1 MNSQVRRWVGL
12 VLAWVVVA
20 GLWLAPLAAG
30 AAPFGEDRGGPGGE
44 GEGGGRQIHAAQVGP
59 PLQWSAERAA
69 GKANRAPD
77 GPAAPD
83 VLVLW
88 NQPLSAVDWSI
99 VLSQEFPD
107 YPTYSAYLA
116 DDFVNSDPW
125 SVHNIFV
132 PGDGWNGF
140 YTLFGATALH
150 WMVYADCAGVPCGD
164 PSGAGSPPAWS
175 LTLAPTDPQVT
186 ITTGTSGY
194 PSNTLLTLTTPFS
207 LAPGHWWLVFYP
219 TISFDY
225 YGEYGRQPS
234 DTTNGYVG
242 QWINPGNGWGSGTTW
257 MDWTTVATFTLPAD
271 IAFSLEGLAG
281 LRVDS
286 TGDGADADLT
296 NGVCETAGGVCTL
309 RAAIQQ
315 ANYDGGGTIVFTGM
329 AGVPTIQPGSELPA
343 LSAPITIDG
352 TTAGGRWVELDGFLA
367 GPEDAGLSVGDD
379 CVIRGLVI
387 HRFTM
392 SGILVWGSNNL
403 IEGNRIGT
411 NAAGTTAMG
420 NGYSG
425 VDVDGL
431 YSTAANN
438 TIRNNL
444 ISGNSPNGIYIHA
457 GGASSNVVEGNYVG
471 TDVTGNSFLP
481 NSGPGVEIE
490 DSAGNR
496 LGGTTLAQRNV
507 VSGNF
512 GDGIWVFGSSTG
524 NVVQGNY
531 VGTNAAGTV
540 GLPNVGQGILVEA
553 SGNTIGGPA
562 AKAGGAC
569 DPPCNLVSYNSDN
582 GISINGDD
590 NVVEGNFVGTDVFG
604 TGSLGNL
611 SWGIAVVGSN
621 NTIGGLSGIS
631 GNVVAFNWV
640 GVAILES
647 TSTGNSILG
656 NDIRANYD
664 LGIDLEGDGVTAND
678 LLDADTGANQFQNY
692 PELFWVVTGPPSA
705 STVISGVL
713 NSTPLTSFGIEFF
726 YSELPDLSGSGEGQH
741 YLGSG
746 GVSTDIGGWATF
758 VVIVPTTIPAA
769 SFVTATATD
778 PNGNTSEF
786 STWRVAIPETM
797 IQIGPGVG
805 GELIYTDTA
814 VLSTTVEVPAG
825 AVSETIILALQPMAA
840 PTEPPVSGLRSGGE
854 TFNLSAY
861 LGNDV
866 LEGYEFLKPL
876 TVTLRYTDTD
886 VYGILE
892 SGLRLY
898 YWDGSTWQD
907 AADSCSPPSTYFL
920 DTVNN
925 VMQVAICH
933 LTEWNIQGPDIF
945 PWKVHLPLVLRGF

>member
-1 MNSQVRRWVGL
+1 M
-12 VLAWVVVA
+12 A
-20 GLWLAPLAAG
+20 GIPYV
-30 AAPFGEDRGGPGGE
+30 
-44 GEGGGRQIHAAQVGP
+44 QVGETGNGDLP
-59 PLQWSAERAA
+59 PL
-69 GKANRAPD
+69 
-77 GPAAPD
+77 
-83 VLVLW
+83 
-88 NQPLSAVDWSI
+88 
-99 VLSQEFPD
+99 
-107 YPTYSAYLA
+107 T
-116 DDFVNSDPW
+116 
-125 SVHNIFV
+125 
-132 PGDGWNGF
+132 
-140 YTLFGATALH
+140 
-150 WMVYADCAGVPCGD
+150 
-164 PSGAGSPPAWS
+164 
-175 LTLAPTDPQVT
+175 
-186 ITTGTSGY
+186 
-194 PSNTLLTLTTPFS
+194 
-207 LAPGHWWLVFYP
+207 
-219 TISFDY
+219 
-225 YGEYGRQPS
+225 
-234 DTTNGYVG
+234 
-242 QWINPGNGWGSGTTW
+242 
-257 MDWTTVATFTLPAD
+257 
-271 IAFSLEGLAG
+271 
-281 LRVDS
+281 
-286 TGDGADADLT
+286 
-296 NGVCETAGGVCTL
+296 
-309 RAAIQQ
+309 
-315 ANYDGGGTIVFTGM
+315 
-329 AGVPTIQPGSELPA
+329 
-343 LSAPITIDG
+343 APITIDG
-352 TTAGGRWVELDGFLA
+352 TTAGGRFVELDGFLA

-507 VSGNF
+507 VSGNS
-512 GDGIWVFGSSTG
+512 GDGIWIFGSSTG
-524 NVVQGNY
+524 NLVQGNY
-531 VGTNAAGTV
+531 VGTNAAGTAGLSNIGV
-540 GLPNVGQGILVEA
+540 GIAVEA

-562 AKAGGAC
+562 AKAGSGC
-569 DPPCNLVSYNSDN
+569 VPPCNLVSYNSDS
-582 GISINGDD
+582 GVFINGDD
-590 NVVEGNFVGTDVFG
+590 NVVEGNYVGTDVFG
-604 TGSLGNL
+604 SGNLGNL
-611 SWGIAVVGSN
+611 GWGIAVVGSG
-621 NTIGGLSGIS
+621 NTIGGLSGAR
-631 GNVVAFNWV
+631 GNVVAYNWS
-640 GVAILES
+640 GVTILES
-647 TSTGNSILG
+647 TSTGNAILG
-656 NDIRANYD
+656 NNIWDNYD

-678 LLDADTGANQFQNY
+678 PLDVDTGANQFQNY
-692 PELFWVVTGPPSA
+692 PELWWAVTGPPSA

-713 NSTPLTSFGIEFF
+713 DSTPSTSFGIEFF

-746 GVSTDIGGWATF
+746 EVSTDIGGWATF
-758 VVIVPTTIPAA
+758 VITVPGTIPAA

-778 PNGNTSEF
+778 PSGNTSEF

-805 GELIYTDTA
+805 GELVYTDTS
-814 VLSTTVEVPAG
+814 VLSTTVEAPAG

-840 PTEPPVSGLRSGGE
+840 PTEPPLSGLRSGDE
-854 TFNLSAY
+854 TFDLSAY
-861 LGNDV
+861 LGNAV
-866 LEGYEFLKPL
+866 LEGYDFLKPL

-892 SGLRLY
+892 SDLRLY

-907 AADSCSPPSTYFL
+907 AADSCSPPSVYFL

-925 VMQVAICH
+925 VLRVAICH
-933 LTEWNIQGPDIF
+933 LTEWNIQGPDMF